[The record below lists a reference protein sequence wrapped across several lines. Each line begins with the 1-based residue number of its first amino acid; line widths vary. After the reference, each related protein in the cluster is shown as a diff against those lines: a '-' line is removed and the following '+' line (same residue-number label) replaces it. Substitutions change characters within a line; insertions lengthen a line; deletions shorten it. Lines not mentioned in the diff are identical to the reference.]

1 MERRDPIVRAVDREK
16 KGLESFSHPL
26 NPERSQMRG
35 FSLSTVVGLTRIGVH
50 FAVLP
55 PGKESFVYHSHAVEE
70 EWLYVLAGRGRI
82 EIDGE
87 QHELVAGDFVGFAT
101 PSVAHQLRN
110 PYDQDLTYLTG
121 GERKDVEIAEFPRL
135 GKVMV
140 RLGFEAVSE
149 GGRRADARV
158 RRRSAGEMS
167 FTPPRE
173 AQTRGRRLQ
182 RDDGRSRASNRNSGF
197 GFRGNQSFPNQDEQ
211 GPLRLMIRAR
221 AKIWLAAQFKKMTS
235 RWEGA
240 D

>member
-35 FSLSTVVGLTRIGVH
+35 FSLSAVVGLTRIGVH

-101 PSVAHQLRN
+101 PSAAHQLRN
-110 PYDQDLTYLTG
+110 PYGQDLTYLTG

-140 RLGFEAVSE
+140 RLGFEAMLYPKE
-149 GGRRADARV
+149 AGKPMRAYVGDLP
-158 RRRSAGEMS
+158 E
-167 FTPPRE
+167 
-173 AQTRGRRLQ
+173 
-182 RDDGRSRASNRNSGF
+182 
-197 GFRGNQSFPNQDEQ
+197 
-211 GPLRLMIRAR
+211 
-221 AKIWLAAQFKKMTS
+221 K
-235 RWEGA
+235 
-240 D
+240 